1 VTDAGGG
8 PFFAIRMVP
17 ARATYPLRQR
27 VLRPHQRPDQV
38 AFPGDDDADSAHFAA
53 FGDGVVAGVVSVLR
67 RPPPWAPDL
76 ARAWRL
82 RGMATDG
89 SRRRLGIGAALLA
102 EVVGHVWAAGGGLLW
117 CQARTPALSFY
128 RRGGFR
134 RSVRTSPWRGR
145 SRARPAEAGKWPG
158 PPAGPARPGGQE
170 AVGGDIVS
178 LHVPER

>member
-1 VTDAGGG
+1 
-8 PFFAIRMVP
+8 
-17 ARATYPLRQR
+17 
-27 VLRPHQRPDQV
+27 
-38 AFPGDDDADSAHFAA
+38 
-53 FGDGVVAGVVSVLR
+53 VVAGVVSVLR

-128 RRGGFR
+128 RRGGFHTR
-134 RSVRTSPWRGR
+134 GDPWVDPEIGPHIAMERTVEG
-145 SRARPAEAGKWPG
+145 
-158 PPAGPARPGGQE
+158 PAG
-170 AVGGDIVS
+170 
-178 LHVPER
+178 